1 MMKKQAR
8 TLRFIN
14 TLLGF
19 IVITALVFS
28 LVVLLKLQPKM
39 LAFNEITILEQN
51 LLTVVGFGLLLLLV
65 FDLLSTL
72 QLVIYFKRVEKIKA
86 FYLIL
91 LILGIISGL
100 LVFSDVALLSDINRQ
115 YHNQLSQPEW
125 QLVYP
130 FIIYQFVITL
140 IFQYCHL
147 TGKFLVQQEEMITRD
162 INIFLVVQVVG
173 VVCGVLGLG
182 LMSLGFLYSRAWTLT
197 VHTIISM
204 GVLLFPY
211 ALAVGYWIFMKLKE
225 KDRQWYDE
233 KQSQDVG
240 KSAFLTLVIVTFIM
254 VALFFLHYFR
264 LDGVIRML
272 WLPFYIFSTLFLF
285 SLGNLY
291 FSNKT

>member
-1 MMKKQAR
+1 
-8 TLRFIN
+8 
-14 TLLGF
+14 
-19 IVITALVFS
+19 
-28 LVVLLKLQPKM
+28 
-39 LAFNEITILEQN
+39 
-51 LLTVVGFGLLLLLV
+51 
-65 FDLLSTL
+65 
-72 QLVIYFKRVEKIKA
+72 VIYFKRVEKIKA

-197 VHTIISM
+197 IHTIISM

-211 ALAVGYWIFMKLKE
+211 VLAVGYWIFMKLKE

-291 FSNKT
+291 FSNKA

>member
-197 VHTIISM
+197 IHTIISM